1 MRLIPHHNHPI
12 TIFCAITLTTLLFL
26 TVTLAIAKDPVRT
39 FTGTVTKISDGDTI
53 HITTPEQTKL
63 KVRLYGIDAPETPKI
78 NRQNGHVHQSGQPY
92 SEESWKALK
101 DKIMGKQVRLEI
113 LDIDKY
119 RRMVCMVWL
128 NERNINLEMVR
139 EGYAEAFIEY
149 LKPPYRA
156 EFLKAEQ
163 EARAGGK
170 NIWSLPE
177 HERPREYR
185 KRLKE

>member
-92 SEESWKALK
+92 SEESWKALYNTPQK
-101 DKIMGKQVRLEI
+101 
-113 LDIDKY
+113 LD
-119 RRMVCMVWL
+119 R
-128 NERNINLEMVR
+128 
-139 EGYAEAFIEY
+139 
-149 LKPPYRA
+149 
-156 EFLKAEQ
+156 
-163 EARAGGK
+163 
-170 NIWSLPE
+170 
-177 HERPREYR
+177 
-185 KRLKE
+185 